1 MNNQTCWTPDR
12 DKLAGRKVHSH
23 LAVRLARA
31 SHTNSPARTG
41 LRSPSCRPPFA
52 ARRHLRLHARAGCR
66 SPASIRG
73 SPASPPPRSHRLS
86 LAGRDVL
93 PPFSVALPPLVARAP
108 ATLPRLHLPSHD
120 LRPASATPRCLHAR
134 ANCRSPPCC
143 RILSSP
149 LCPPPAAATTRF
161 LRLPQQPRWSAFSAY
176 GSHRAWCCRSC
187 PARIGEVSKT
197 RIAPRH
203 EGR

>member
-1 MNNQTCWTPDR
+1 MLDARPRQTRRKKGAQPSR
-12 DKLAGRKVHSH
+12 RLAGSRRPHQ
-23 LAVRLARA
+23 LAGT
-31 SHTNSPARTG
+31 H
-41 LRSPSCRPPFA
+41 RSPFA
-52 ARRHLRLHARAGCR
+52 ARRHLHLHARAGCR

-143 RILSSP
+143 RILSWP

-161 LRLPQQPRWSAFSAY
+161 LRLPQ
-176 GSHRAWCCRSC
+176 
-187 PARIGEVSKT
+187 
-197 RIAPRH
+197 
-203 EGR
+203 